1 MWLRVVGDGPDSGRS
16 RVDAE
21 LGVRVLEVATHRP
34 TRDPEVLGDLCVGL
48 ALGDEEQDLAFPSRQ
63 RRTEPAFVETV
74 TSRAS
79 SLVAHREVRPQDVE
93 QQAIGRIEVAV
104 SAPRQEEHLRMRER
118 CVEADGDQALDS
130 EGSKPLGVDPAGTER
145 AHLDEVGEPVCT
157 PVPRGLVVVADRV
170 VVPSLPVIQVSLSR
184 VRHVWGRRDDEFPLC
199 DPVELA
205 ERHGV
210 ARYEPLEGGEERG
223 REGLVAFDRSY
234 LGDEPADA
242 LEITGVEALHLVTK
256 DTTNVTWTQPGAV
269 GDRGATSSQGEIM
282 NRISKRAVIVCAAFA
297 TVLSAP
303 AVARADVIG
312 EWNAFAQAQT
322 IPIRP
327 TAHGE
332 SRGMAMVEGAV
343 YDAVNALQPDHRPY
357 LLDLQALHAQPF
369 GSQAAAIATAAH
381 DVLVTI
387 VPSGQVGAV
396 HAQRDAT
403 LAGIAD
409 GPSKTEGIRV
419 GAAAAAAMLAFRL
432 NDGYLAAFPFD
443 IGSDPGDWRPVGWP
457 FALPDPRADP
467 DAWVA
472 NEKPFLIESPSQF
485 RSNGPNALT
494 SRAYEKDF
502 HEVKSLG
509 AIDSTTRTADQTAAA
524 VFWQFPPIA
533 LWNQLARD
541 QLSPRFG
548 LDTADQARL
557 YAIVNLAAADAAISC
572 WNDKYY
578 WSFWR
583 PRAAIREAGTDGN
596 PATVP
601 DPNWESLFA
610 PATQTTPPLGP

>member
-1 MWLRVVGDGPDSGRS
+1 
-16 RVDAE
+16 
-21 LGVRVLEVATHRP
+21 
-34 TRDPEVLGDLCVGL
+34 
-48 ALGDEEQDLAFPSRQ
+48 
-63 RRTEPAFVETV
+63 
-74 TSRAS
+74 
-79 SLVAHREVRPQDVE
+79 
-93 QQAIGRIEVAV
+93 
-104 SAPRQEEHLRMRER
+104 
-118 CVEADGDQALDS
+118 
-130 EGSKPLGVDPAGTER
+130 
-145 AHLDEVGEPVCT
+145 
-157 PVPRGLVVVADRV
+157 
-170 VVPSLPVIQVSLSR
+170 
-184 VRHVWGRRDDEFPLC
+184 
-199 DPVELA
+199 
-205 ERHGV
+205 
-210 ARYEPLEGGEERG
+210 
-223 REGLVAFDRSY
+223 
-234 LGDEPADA
+234 
-242 LEITGVEALHLVTK
+242 
-256 DTTNVTWTQPGAV
+256 
-269 GDRGATSSQGEIM
+269 M
-282 NRISKRAVIVCAAFA
+282 NRISKRAVVVCAAFV

-419 GAAAAAAMLAFRL
+419 GAAAAAAMVDFRV
-432 NDGYLAAFPFD
+432 NDGYLAEFPFD

-457 FALPDPRADP
+457 FTLPDPRADP

-485 RSNGPNALT
+485 RSKGPNALT

-502 HEVKSLG
+502 DEVKSLG

-541 QLSPRFG
+541 QLAPRFG

-610 PATQTTPPLGP
+610 PATQTTPPLGTPPFPDHPSGHSCLSGAVLNALANFFGRDKVEFDIVSGRSLDGVPIPKRHFERFSDALQEVVEARIWGGIHFRTADEQGAKMGKQIAQWIKTRYFEPMR

>member
-1 MWLRVVGDGPDSGRS
+1 
-16 RVDAE
+16 
-21 LGVRVLEVATHRP
+21 
-34 TRDPEVLGDLCVGL
+34 
-48 ALGDEEQDLAFPSRQ
+48 
-63 RRTEPAFVETV
+63 
-74 TSRAS
+74 
-79 SLVAHREVRPQDVE
+79 
-93 QQAIGRIEVAV
+93 
-104 SAPRQEEHLRMRER
+104 
-118 CVEADGDQALDS
+118 
-130 EGSKPLGVDPAGTER
+130 
-145 AHLDEVGEPVCT
+145 
-157 PVPRGLVVVADRV
+157 
-170 VVPSLPVIQVSLSR
+170 
-184 VRHVWGRRDDEFPLC
+184 
-199 DPVELA
+199 
-205 ERHGV
+205 
-210 ARYEPLEGGEERG
+210 
-223 REGLVAFDRSY
+223 
-234 LGDEPADA
+234 
-242 LEITGVEALHLVTK
+242 
-256 DTTNVTWTQPGAV
+256 
-269 GDRGATSSQGEIM
+269 M
-282 NRISKRAVIVCAAFA
+282 NRISKRAVVVCAAFV
-297 TVLSAP
+297 TVLSAS

-343 YDAVNALQPDHRPY
+343 YDAVNALQPDHLPY

-403 LAGIAD
+403 LAEIAD

-419 GAAAAAAMLAFRL
+419 GAAAAAAMVDFRL

-485 RSNGPNALT
+485 RSKGPNALT

-502 HEVKSLG
+502 DEVKSLG

-541 QLSPRFG
+541 QLAPRFG

-610 PATQTTPPLGP
+610 PATQTTPPLGTPPFPDHPSGHSCLSGAVLNALADFFGRDKVEFDIVSGRSLDGVPIPKRHFERFSDALQEVVEARIWGGIHFRTADEQGAKMGKQIAQWIKTRYFEPVR

>member
-1 MWLRVVGDGPDSGRS
+1 MQR
-16 RVDAE
+16 
-21 LGVRVLEVATHRP
+21 
-34 TRDPEVLGDLCVGL
+34 L
-48 ALGDEEQDLAFPSRQ
+48 AL
-63 RRTEPAFVETV
+63 
-74 TSRAS
+74 RA
-79 SLVAHREVRPQDVE
+79 LVAC
-93 QQAIGRIEVAV
+93 AV
-104 SAPRQEEHLRMRER
+104 LATTL
-118 CVEADGDQALDS
+118 AA
-130 EGSKPLGVDPAGTER
+130 AG
-145 AHLDEVGEPVCT
+145 
-157 PVPRGLVVVADRV
+157 
-170 VVPSLPVIQVSLSR
+170 
-184 VRHVWGRRDDEFPLC
+184 
-199 DPVELA
+199 
-205 ERHGV
+205 
-210 ARYEPLEGGEERG
+210 
-223 REGLVAFDRSY
+223 
-234 LGDEPADA
+234 
-242 LEITGVEALHLVTK
+242 
-256 DTTNVTWTQPGAV
+256 
-269 GDRGATSSQGEIM
+269 
-282 NRISKRAVIVCAAFA
+282 
-297 TVLSAP
+297 
-303 AVARADVIG
+303 VARADVIS

-343 YDAVNALQPDHRPY
+343 YDAVNALDPDYRPY
-357 LLDLQALHAQPF
+357 LLDLDALHAQPF

-381 DVLVTI
+381 DVLVKI
-387 VPSGQVGAV
+387 VPAGQVGAV
-396 HAQRDAT
+396 DDKLKATLDPMPDGRVQGRGHACRRRGRSRDAEVPRERRVPRGVPVRHRLRPGR
-403 LAGIAD
+403 LAPG
-409 GPSKTEGIRV
+409 R
-419 GAAAAAAMLAFRL
+419 LAVR
-432 NDGYLAAFPFD
+432 APR
-443 IGSDPGDWRPVGWP
+443 S
-457 FALPDPRADP
+457 RADP

-472 NEKPFLIESPSQF
+472 NEKPFLIETPWQF
-485 RSNGPNALT
+485 RTKGPNALT

-502 HEVKSLG
+502 DEVKSLG

-610 PATQTTPPLGP
+610 PATQTTPPLGTPPFPDHPSGHSCVSGAVLNALADFFGRDKVEFDIVSGRSLDGVPIPKRHFERFSDALQEVVEARIWGGIHFRTADEQGAKMGKQIAQWIKTRYFEPVR

>member
-1 MWLRVVGDGPDSGRS
+1 
-16 RVDAE
+16 
-21 LGVRVLEVATHRP
+21 
-34 TRDPEVLGDLCVGL
+34 
-48 ALGDEEQDLAFPSRQ
+48 
-63 RRTEPAFVETV
+63 
-74 TSRAS
+74 
-79 SLVAHREVRPQDVE
+79 
-93 QQAIGRIEVAV
+93 
-104 SAPRQEEHLRMRER
+104 
-118 CVEADGDQALDS
+118 
-130 EGSKPLGVDPAGTER
+130 
-145 AHLDEVGEPVCT
+145 
-157 PVPRGLVVVADRV
+157 
-170 VVPSLPVIQVSLSR
+170 
-184 VRHVWGRRDDEFPLC
+184 
-199 DPVELA
+199 
-205 ERHGV
+205 
-210 ARYEPLEGGEERG
+210 
-223 REGLVAFDRSY
+223 
-234 LGDEPADA
+234 
-242 LEITGVEALHLVTK
+242 
-256 DTTNVTWTQPGAV
+256 
-269 GDRGATSSQGEIM
+269 M
-282 NRISKRAVIVCAAFA
+282 NRISKRTMVVCAAFA

-343 YDAVNALQPDHRPY
+343 YDAVNALQQDHRPY
-357 LLDLQALHAQPF
+357 LLDLRTLHAQPF

-419 GAAAAAAMLAFRL
+419 GAAAAAAMIDFRL

-472 NEKPFLIESPSQF
+472 NEKPFLIESPAQF
-485 RSNGPNALT
+485 RSKGPNALT

-502 HEVKSLG
+502 DEVKSLG

-541 QLSPRFG
+541 QLAPRFG

-578 WSFWR
+578 WNFWR

-610 PATQTTPPLGP
+610 PATQTTPPLGTPPFPDHPSGHSCLSGAVLNALADFFGRDKVEFDIVSGRSLDGVPIPKRHFDRFSDALEEVVGARIWGGIHFRTADEQGAKMGKQIAQWIKTRYFEPAR

>member
-1 MWLRVVGDGPDSGRS
+1 
-16 RVDAE
+16 
-21 LGVRVLEVATHRP
+21 
-34 TRDPEVLGDLCVGL
+34 
-48 ALGDEEQDLAFPSRQ
+48 
-63 RRTEPAFVETV
+63 
-74 TSRAS
+74 
-79 SLVAHREVRPQDVE
+79 
-93 QQAIGRIEVAV
+93 
-104 SAPRQEEHLRMRER
+104 
-118 CVEADGDQALDS
+118 
-130 EGSKPLGVDPAGTER
+130 
-145 AHLDEVGEPVCT
+145 
-157 PVPRGLVVVADRV
+157 
-170 VVPSLPVIQVSLSR
+170 
-184 VRHVWGRRDDEFPLC
+184 
-199 DPVELA
+199 
-205 ERHGV
+205 
-210 ARYEPLEGGEERG
+210 
-223 REGLVAFDRSY
+223 
-234 LGDEPADA
+234 
-242 LEITGVEALHLVTK
+242 
-256 DTTNVTWTQPGAV
+256 
-269 GDRGATSSQGEIM
+269 M

-303 AVARADVIG
+303 VVARADVIG

-357 LLDLQALHAQPF
+357 LLDLQTLHAQPF

-387 VPSGQVGAV
+387 VPPGQVGAV

-419 GAAAAAAMLAFRL
+419 GAAAAAAMLDFRL

-443 IGSDPGDWRPVGWP
+443 IGSDPGDWRPVDWP
-457 FALPDPRADP
+457 FTLPDPRADP

-485 RSNGPNALT
+485 RSKGPNALK

-502 HEVKSLG
+502 DEVKSLG

-541 QLSPRFG
+541 QLAPRFA

-601 DPNWESLFA
+601 DPSWESLFA
-610 PATQTTPPLGP
+610 PATQTTPPLGTPPFPDHPSGHGCLSGAVLNALANFFGRDKVEFDIVSGRSLDGVPIPKRHFERFSDALQEVVEARIWGGIHFRTADEQGAKIGKQIAQWIKTRYFEPVR

>member
-1 MWLRVVGDGPDSGRS
+1 M
-16 RVDAE
+16 
-21 LGVRVLEVATHRP
+21 
-34 TRDPEVLGDLCVGL
+34 
-48 ALGDEEQDLAFPSRQ
+48 
-63 RRTEPAFVETV
+63 
-74 TSRAS
+74 
-79 SLVAHREVRPQDVE
+79 
-93 QQAIGRIEVAV
+93 I
-104 SAPRQEEHLRMRER
+104 
-118 CVEADGDQALDS
+118 
-130 EGSKPLGVDPAGTER
+130 
-145 AHLDEVGEPVCT
+145 
-157 PVPRGLVVVADRV
+157 
-170 VVPSLPVIQVSLSR
+170 
-184 VRHVWGRRDDEFPLC
+184 
-199 DPVELA
+199 
-205 ERHGV
+205 
-210 ARYEPLEGGEERG
+210 
-223 REGLVAFDRSY
+223 
-234 LGDEPADA
+234 
-242 LEITGVEALHLVTK
+242 
-256 DTTNVTWTQPGAV
+256 
-269 GDRGATSSQGEIM
+269 
-282 NRISKRAVIVCAAFA
+282 RISKRAVAVCAAFV

-502 HEVKSLG
+502 NEVKSLG

-541 QLSPRFG
+541 QLAPRFG

-578 WSFWR
+578 WNFWR

-610 PATQTTPPLGP
+610 PATQTTPPLGTPPFPDHPSGHSCLSGAVLNALADFFGRDKVEFDIVSGRSLDGVPIPKRHFDRFSDALEEVVGARIWGGIHFRTADEQGAKMGKQIAQWIKTRYFEPAR

>member
-1 MWLRVVGDGPDSGRS
+1 
-16 RVDAE
+16 
-21 LGVRVLEVATHRP
+21 
-34 TRDPEVLGDLCVGL
+34 
-48 ALGDEEQDLAFPSRQ
+48 
-63 RRTEPAFVETV
+63 
-74 TSRAS
+74 
-79 SLVAHREVRPQDVE
+79 
-93 QQAIGRIEVAV
+93 
-104 SAPRQEEHLRMRER
+104 
-118 CVEADGDQALDS
+118 
-130 EGSKPLGVDPAGTER
+130 
-145 AHLDEVGEPVCT
+145 
-157 PVPRGLVVVADRV
+157 
-170 VVPSLPVIQVSLSR
+170 
-184 VRHVWGRRDDEFPLC
+184 
-199 DPVELA
+199 
-205 ERHGV
+205 
-210 ARYEPLEGGEERG
+210 
-223 REGLVAFDRSY
+223 
-234 LGDEPADA
+234 
-242 LEITGVEALHLVTK
+242 
-256 DTTNVTWTQPGAV
+256 
-269 GDRGATSSQGEIM
+269 
-282 NRISKRAVIVCAAFA
+282 
-297 TVLSAP
+297 
-303 AVARADVIG
+303 
-312 EWNAFAQAQT
+312 
-322 IPIRP
+322 
-327 TAHGE
+327 
-332 SRGMAMVEGAV
+332 
-343 YDAVNALQPDHRPY
+343 
-357 LLDLQALHAQPF
+357 
-369 GSQAAAIATAAH
+369 
-381 DVLVTI
+381 

-419 GAAAAAAMLAFRL
+419 GAAAAAAMIDFRL

-472 NEKPFLIESPSQF
+472 NEKPFLIESPAQF
-485 RSNGPNALT
+485 RSKGPNALT

-502 HEVKSLG
+502 DEVKSLG

-541 QLSPRFG
+541 QLAPRFG

-578 WSFWR
+578 WNFWR

-610 PATQTTPPLGP
+610 PATQTTPPLGTPPFPDHPSGHSCLSGAVLNALADFFGRDKVEFDIVSGRSLDGVPIPKRHFDRFSDALEEVVGARIWGGIHFRTADEQGAKMGKQIAQWIKTRYFEPAR

>member
-1 MWLRVVGDGPDSGRS
+1 
-16 RVDAE
+16 
-21 LGVRVLEVATHRP
+21 
-34 TRDPEVLGDLCVGL
+34 
-48 ALGDEEQDLAFPSRQ
+48 
-63 RRTEPAFVETV
+63 
-74 TSRAS
+74 
-79 SLVAHREVRPQDVE
+79 
-93 QQAIGRIEVAV
+93 
-104 SAPRQEEHLRMRER
+104 
-118 CVEADGDQALDS
+118 
-130 EGSKPLGVDPAGTER
+130 
-145 AHLDEVGEPVCT
+145 
-157 PVPRGLVVVADRV
+157 
-170 VVPSLPVIQVSLSR
+170 
-184 VRHVWGRRDDEFPLC
+184 
-199 DPVELA
+199 
-205 ERHGV
+205 
-210 ARYEPLEGGEERG
+210 
-223 REGLVAFDRSY
+223 
-234 LGDEPADA
+234 
-242 LEITGVEALHLVTK
+242 
-256 DTTNVTWTQPGAV
+256 
-269 GDRGATSSQGEIM
+269 M
-282 NRISKRAVIVCAAFA
+282 NRISKRAVVVCAAFV

-419 GAAAAAAMLAFRL
+419 GAAAAAAMVDFRL

-485 RSNGPNALT
+485 RSKGPNALT

-502 HEVKSLG
+502 DE
-509 AIDSTTRTADQTAAA
+509 
-524 VFWQFPPIA
+524 
-533 LWNQLARD
+533 
-541 QLSPRFG
+541 
-548 LDTADQARL
+548 
-557 YAIVNLAAADAAISC
+557 VNLAAADAAISC

-610 PATQTTPPLGP
+610 PATQTTPPLGTPPFPDHPSGHSCVCGAVLNALADFFGRDKVEFDIVSGRSLDGVPIPKRHFERFSDALQEVVEARIWGGIHFRTADEQGAKMGKQIAQWIKTRYFEPVR

>member
-1 MWLRVVGDGPDSGRS
+1 MQR
-16 RVDAE
+16 
-21 LGVRVLEVATHRP
+21 
-34 TRDPEVLGDLCVGL
+34 L
-48 ALGDEEQDLAFPSRQ
+48 AL
-63 RRTEPAFVETV
+63 
-74 TSRAS
+74 RA
-79 SLVAHREVRPQDVE
+79 LVAC
-93 QQAIGRIEVAV
+93 AV
-104 SAPRQEEHLRMRER
+104 LATTL
-118 CVEADGDQALDS
+118 AA
-130 EGSKPLGVDPAGTER
+130 AG
-145 AHLDEVGEPVCT
+145 
-157 PVPRGLVVVADRV
+157 
-170 VVPSLPVIQVSLSR
+170 
-184 VRHVWGRRDDEFPLC
+184 
-199 DPVELA
+199 
-205 ERHGV
+205 
-210 ARYEPLEGGEERG
+210 
-223 REGLVAFDRSY
+223 
-234 LGDEPADA
+234 
-242 LEITGVEALHLVTK
+242 
-256 DTTNVTWTQPGAV
+256 
-269 GDRGATSSQGEIM
+269 
-282 NRISKRAVIVCAAFA
+282 
-297 TVLSAP
+297 
-303 AVARADVIG
+303 VARADVIS

-343 YDAVNALQPDHRPY
+343 YDAVNALDPDYRPY
-357 LLDLQALHAQPF
+357 LLDLDALHAQPF

-381 DVLVTI
+381 DVLVKI

-396 HAQRDAT
+396 DEKLEET
-403 LAGIAD
+403 LD
-409 GPSKTEGIRV
+409 PMPDSPSKTEGMRV
-419 GAAAAAAMLAFRL
+419 GAAAAAAMLKFRE

-443 IGSDPGDWRPVGWP
+443 IGSGAGDWRPVGWP

-485 RSNGPNALT
+485 RSKGPNALT

-502 HEVKSLG
+502 DEVKSLG

-601 DPNWESLFA
+601 DPSWESLFA
-610 PATQTTPPLGP
+610 PATQTTPPLGTPPFPDHPSGHSCLSGAVLNALADFFGRDKVEFDIVSGRSLDGVPIPKRHFERFSDALQEVVEARIWGGIHFRTADEQGAKMGKQIAQWIKTRYFEPVR

>member
-1 MWLRVVGDGPDSGRS
+1 M
-16 RVDAE
+16 
-21 LGVRVLEVATHRP
+21 
-34 TRDPEVLGDLCVGL
+34 
-48 ALGDEEQDLAFPSRQ
+48 
-63 RRTEPAFVETV
+63 
-74 TSRAS
+74 
-79 SLVAHREVRPQDVE
+79 
-93 QQAIGRIEVAV
+93 I
-104 SAPRQEEHLRMRER
+104 
-118 CVEADGDQALDS
+118 
-130 EGSKPLGVDPAGTER
+130 
-145 AHLDEVGEPVCT
+145 
-157 PVPRGLVVVADRV
+157 
-170 VVPSLPVIQVSLSR
+170 
-184 VRHVWGRRDDEFPLC
+184 
-199 DPVELA
+199 
-205 ERHGV
+205 
-210 ARYEPLEGGEERG
+210 
-223 REGLVAFDRSY
+223 
-234 LGDEPADA
+234 
-242 LEITGVEALHLVTK
+242 
-256 DTTNVTWTQPGAV
+256 
-269 GDRGATSSQGEIM
+269 
-282 NRISKRAVIVCAAFA
+282 RISKRAVAVCAAFV

-502 HEVKSLG
+502 NEVKSLG

-541 QLSPRFG
+541 QLAPRFG

-578 WSFWR
+578 WNFWR

-610 PATQTTPPLGP
+610 PATQTTPPLGTPPFPDHPSGHSCLSGAVANALADFFGRDKVEFDIVSGRSLDGVPIPKRHFERFSDAVEEVVGARIWGGIHFRTADEQGAKMGKQIAQWIKTRYFEPAR